1 MSTSMSRTS
10 ANPPEWSVAR
20 FATQATNRKL
30 DNNVTSYVQ
39 VCVDGSPR
47 ATSSSAFRPKF
58 KEASRAAKFAH
69 RARSRGV
76 RGNLHFKDGQKR
88 AELKVSI
95 YVENPPKSYTF
106 AETTDIEVAMKCM
119 IDMICAQC
127 TICVHIETAYAP
139 SIACIPS
146 YSFFSS
152 AHRFRYL
159 SIPAW

>member
-1 MSTSMSRTS
+1 MYKSVWMVHRAPHPVVHFVPNSRRQAELRNSRTE
-10 ANPPEWSVAR
+10 PDRV
-20 FATQATNRKL
+20 
-30 DNNVTSYVQ
+30 
-39 VCVDGSPR
+39 VCE
-47 ATSSSAFRPKF
+47 
-58 KEASRAAKFAH
+58 EASTLKI
-69 RARSRGV
+69 V
-76 RGNLHFKDGQKR
+76 KKR

-106 AETTDIEVAMKCM
+106 AETTDIEVAMKCV

-127 TICVHIETAYAP
+127 TICVHIETAYVP